1 MVRGQI
7 LCFHPMSATPG
18 EDDFAAA
25 MAILGARA
33 SAAEAARAEA
43 LLVQASNQRHGAAA
57 NRLALIRALGV
68 TSPPDWEVALDALA
82 SGAEY
87 GDRECREQLH
97 LLAAPDQMSA
107 PDVQDW
113 AALRAKVDV
122 AGRLFAP
129 AAERISDSPH
139 LRAYPGIV
147 SKAECAWLTEAALP
161 RLSEVT
167 VFDQRSGSQA
177 RHFDRDNSAICYQI
191 AELDFLSEVVRARIS
206 AATRVPVPF
215 FEPPQILRYQPGQR
229 FKLHADFFDP
239 AITGHRE
246 EIAARGQRVGTF
258 LIYLNDDYAA
268 GETEFPESGIKWR
281 GKAGDGLFFANV
293 DRAGQPDRRAVHA
306 GLPPRGGDK
315 WVFSQW
321 IRDRMPA

>member
-1 MVRGQI
+1 MNAA
-7 LCFHPMSATPG
+7 SG

-25 MAILGARA
+25 MAILGRRA
-33 SAAEAARAEA
+33 SAAEAVEAEA
-43 LLVQASNQRHGAAA
+43 LLVRASSQGHGAAA

-68 TSPPDWEVALDALA
+68 TSPPDWEGALDALA
-82 SGAEY
+82 SGAQY
-87 GDRECREQLH
+87 GDRQCREQLM
-97 LLAAPDQMSA
+97 LLASPGEVPAADDQ
-107 PDVQDW
+107 DY

-122 AGRLFAP
+122 AERLAAP
-129 AAERISDSPH
+129 AGERISDNPH
-139 LRAYPGIV
+139 LRAYRGIV
-147 SKAECAWLTEAALP
+147 SIEECAWLTKAALP
-161 RLSEVT
+161 RLSAAM
-167 VFDQRSGSQA
+167 VFDESSGSQA

-191 AELDFLSEVVRARIS
+191 AELDLLVEVIRTRIS

-239 AITGHRE
+239 AVAGYRE

-268 GETEFPESGIKWR
+268 GETEFPEAGIKWR
-281 GKAGDGLFFANV
+281 GKTGDGLFFANV

-306 GLPPRGGDK
+306 GLPPSGGDK

-321 IRDRMPA
+321 IRDQVPA